1 MSKTTNALSGFVDLT
16 VAPSAQQLHSI
27 TINSYPLSISFAPR
41 STPPT
46 LQGNHIIEST
56 DMSTNTCT
64 YGGNMYKMADIQ
76 ICAVMNKGFML
87 PGQRTPPV
95 AELIISFSA
104 ISTNPSIKKLDGILL
119 CVPIYDSDTP
129 NHNEYL
135 TQLIDPDMPKC
146 NYTQKEGTSYTAG
159 EYKSITESTLMNCVK
174 SCCNDPNCISYTFNS
189 GKCSLH
195 NTISDLSSTTDTS
208 ITSGTINRNK
218 DSDNTAPYKSL
229 SPTLDTIFYNSDV
242 DTSQTSLAYMTTFNT
257 VNASD
262 IITGTK
268 NLYVVVFPNGIRMAS
283 STYQQLL
290 LQMRSMN
297 SSMTQNLLP
306 YYVPIAIRNVDN
318 TLVSY
323 ELDSSGNKIPKR
335 TSNNGEMSQTTLS
348 SCNDEFKNRME
359 YFTKPPYYLSK
370 SFKSFNSE
378 KCPYYKTTE
387 YKCVP
392 FNQLHDLS
400 GVDQDAYVIPGNSTL
415 QNIIDKNKST
425 TGTSA
430 SVSTA
435 TDNIINYSTI
445 AVCSIVGLYVF
456 YRLAKELSEN
466 V

>member
-1 MSKTTNALSGFVDLT
+1 MSKIGTALSGFINLT
-16 VAPSAQQLHSI
+16 VRPDSQQLQSI
-27 TINSYPLSISFAPR
+27 MTNNYPLSISFAPR

-46 LQGNHIIEST
+46 LEGNHIIEST
-56 DMSTNTCT
+56 DMSPNTCT
-64 YGGNMYKMADIQ
+64 YGGNTYNMEDIQ
-76 ICAVMNKGFML
+76 ICAVMNKGFLL
-87 PGQRTPPV
+87 PGQLTPPV
-95 AELIISFSA
+95 AELIISFS
-104 ISTNPSIKKLDGILL
+104 SPHSDSSIKKLDGILL
-119 CVPIYDSDTP
+119 CIPIYDSDTP

-146 NYTQKEGTSYTAG
+146 NYTQKEATSYTAG
-159 EYKSITESTLMNCVK
+159 EYKSITDSTLINCVK
-174 SCCNDPNCISYTFNS
+174 SCCGDPNCISYTFNS

-208 ITSGTINRNK
+208 ITSGTINRDK
-218 DSDNTAPYKSL
+218 DGKNTAQYKSL
-229 SPTLDTIFYNSDV
+229 SPTLDTIFYNSNV

-257 VNASD
+257 VDASN
-262 IITGTK
+262 IISGTK
-268 NLYVVVFPNGIRMAS
+268 TLYIVVFPNGIRMTS
-283 STYQQLL
+283 SSYQQLV
-290 LQMRSMN
+290 LQMRSMKP
-297 SSMTQNLLP
+297 SMTSNLLP
-306 YYVPIAIRNVDN
+306 YYVPIGIRNVDN
-318 TLVSY
+318 TLITY
-323 ELDSSGNKIPKR
+323 EVDSSGNKIPKR
-335 TSNNGEMSQTTLS
+335 TSTTGEISQTILS
-348 SCNDEFKNRME
+348 SCNDDFKNRVQ

-425 TGTSA
+425 SGTSA

-435 TDNIINYSTI
+435 TDNIINYSTV
-445 AVCSIVGLYVF
+445 AVCSLVGLYVL
-456 YRLAKELSEN
+456 YRLARELSEN